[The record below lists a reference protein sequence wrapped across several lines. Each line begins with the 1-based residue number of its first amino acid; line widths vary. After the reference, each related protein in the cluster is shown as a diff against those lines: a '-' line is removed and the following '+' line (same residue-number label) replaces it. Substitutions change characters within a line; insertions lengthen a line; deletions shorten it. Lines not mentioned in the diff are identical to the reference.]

1 AELATAFAALKEE
14 VAERRRAEDALRE
27 SEQSLAT
34 TLDSIGD
41 AVIATDNDGRV
52 VRMNPVAEQL
62 TGWPL
67 GEARGRPLGEVF
79 RVCDEETRAP
89 VEDPAARVLRDGA
102 AFGLAGR
109 VVLRARDGVERPI
122 GDSGAPIRD
131 PKGRIHGVVL
141 VFRD

>member
-1 AELATAFAALKEE
+1 ALKEE
-14 VAERRRAEDALRE
+14 VAERRRAVEALRE

-67 GEARGRPLGEVF
+67 GEARGRPLREVF
-79 RVCDEETRAP
+79 CLCDEESGTP
-89 VEDPAARVLRDGA
+89 LEDPSARVLREGA
-102 AFGLAGR
+102 IAGLVGR
-109 VVLRARDGVERPI
+109 VVLRARDGAVRPI
-122 GDSGAPIRD
+122 GDSGAP
-131 PKGRIHGVVL
+131 
-141 VFRD
+141 